1 MLLII
6 YQNRKRGEKIKVISL
21 IQNLDN
27 SILFFIRNNM
37 HDKILDRIMIISTY
51 LGDNGLIWIIVACLL
66 MISKRY
72 RTLGLMVLGALL
84 LGTILGEGMLKH
96 IFHRIRPSA
105 DIPPMQLLIRKPM
118 TYSFPSGH
126 TTSSF
131 AAAGV
136 LSKYLRN
143 YAVGIFILACLIAFS
158 RIYLYVHYPTDV
170 LAGIVLGLICSRIII
185 YIFNKIKGRYS
196 TSV

>member
-1 MLLII
+1 
-6 YQNRKRGEKIKVISL
+6 
-21 IQNLDN
+21 
-27 SILFFIRNNM
+27 M
-37 HDKILDRIMIISTY
+37 HDKILDRVMVISTF
-51 LGDNGLIWIIVACLL
+51 LGDNGLIWIIIACLL
-66 MISKRY
+66 MVNKKY
-72 RTLGLMVLGALL
+72 RTLGLMVLGAML

-136 LSKYLRN
+136 LSKYLKS
-143 YAVGIFILACLIAFS
+143 YAFGFFTLAFLIAFS
-158 RIYLYVHYPTDV
+158 RIYLFVHYPTDV
-170 LAGIVLGLICSRIII
+170 LAGIVLGLICSRIIVF
-185 YIFNKIKGRYS
+185 IFSKIKDIN
-196 TSV
+196 